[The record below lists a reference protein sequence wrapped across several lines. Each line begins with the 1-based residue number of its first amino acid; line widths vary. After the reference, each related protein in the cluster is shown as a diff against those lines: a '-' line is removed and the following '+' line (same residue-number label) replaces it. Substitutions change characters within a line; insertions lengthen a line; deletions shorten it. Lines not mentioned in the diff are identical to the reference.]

1 MTNKRRRR
9 RSRSYVSQR
18 VEDNAFHQCSSPDY
32 GRGGGVGRSLGG
44 GLGLG
49 VAVGVR
55 VTVAVG
61 VGVAGGVAVGVWL
74 AVAVGVGEGVPNPVG
89 AWIATVIGEPVLKKP
104 TVAFTAWGGVLESK
118 RKL

>member
-1 MTNKRRRR
+1 MKILARTQGGSASPKTMTKRRRRGIRR

-44 GLGLG
+44 GLDLG

-61 VGVAGGVAVGVWL
+61 VGVVGGVAVGVWL
-74 AVAVGVGEGVPNPVG
+74 AVAVGV
-89 AWIATVIGEPVLKKP
+89 
-104 TVAFTAWGGVLESK
+104 
-118 RKL
+118 